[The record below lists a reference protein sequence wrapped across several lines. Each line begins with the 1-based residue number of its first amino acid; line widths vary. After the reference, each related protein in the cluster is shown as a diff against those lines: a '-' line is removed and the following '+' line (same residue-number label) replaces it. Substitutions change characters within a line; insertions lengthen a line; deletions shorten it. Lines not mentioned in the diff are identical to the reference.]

1 MFPYNVSLHAGQCLN
16 GHTEG
21 RPTQHSNNNAK
32 YLSVPNSAKSYKRPN
47 SSEDSTSL
55 EMSLIESNGSKRSS
69 FTEVGHSDNQ
79 EEFGENERI
88 SL

>member
-21 RPTQHSNNNAK
+21 RPTQYSNNNAK
-32 YLSVPNSAKSYKRPN
+32 YLSVPKNVRPN

-55 EMSLIESNGSKRSS
+55 EMSLIESNGSKRLSC
-69 FTEVGHSDNQ
+69 TEVGHSDNR
-79 EEFGENERI
+79 EEFDRKETIG
-88 SL
+88 LG

>member
-1 MFPYNVSLHAGQCLN
+1 MFPYNVCLHAGQCLN

-21 RPTQHSNNNAK
+21 RPTQYSNNNAK
-32 YLSVPNSAKSYKRPN
+32 YLSVPKNVRPN

-69 FTEVGHSDNQ
+69 CAEVSNSDNQ

-88 SL
+88 SLG